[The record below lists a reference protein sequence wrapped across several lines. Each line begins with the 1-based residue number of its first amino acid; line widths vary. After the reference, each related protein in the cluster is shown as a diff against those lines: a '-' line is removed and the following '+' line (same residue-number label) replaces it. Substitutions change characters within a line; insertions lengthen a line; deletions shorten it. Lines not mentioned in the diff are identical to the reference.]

1 METLQ
6 KQTSPF
12 GEDELT
18 SLQVVFPANHTAQ
31 QENGSEKQTNAIYGQ
46 KCLEL
51 YERYNHATSWGKTF
65 MDLLIGTG
73 DWFSTRCK
81 LTWKL
86 SDTKYNR
93 SYFRLV
99 PSTLPTEEKELGL
112 LPTPTTQEITHPNAE
127 ISEAGR
133 RIATNGNTHSMN
145 LADRAIRG
153 LIPTPDC
160 SDRRSDKSRQWGLTN
175 YARNGLLPT
184 PRASKISGGDRAD
197 FSPSLPGLMIKGLLP
212 TPDAASGK
220 TGYMGKNRQGKQQ
233 NLETV
238 IRNSDDSL
246 TSQQLN
252 PQFVGEMMGFPE
264 NWTALPFLNGET
276 KV

>member
-6 KQTSPF
+6 KQTSLF
-12 GEDELT
+12 GEEELT
-18 SLQVVFPANHTAQ
+18 SLLVVFPASHTAQ
-31 QENGSEKQTNAIYGQ
+31 PGNGLEKQTNATCGQ
-46 KCLEL
+46 KCLEQ

-65 MDLLIGTG
+65 MGLLIGTG

-99 PSTLPTEEKELGL
+99 PSTLPTEEKGFGL
-112 LPTPTTQEITHPNAE
+112 LPTIQTQGLKVCNQ
-127 ISEAGR
+127 
-133 RIATNGNTHSMN
+133 NGKTQFIDLKM
-145 LADRAIRG
+145 
-153 LIPTPDC
+153 
-160 SDRRSDKSRQWGLTN
+160 
-175 YARNGLLPT
+175 LPT
-184 PRASKISGGDRAD
+184 PQARDWKGARHETQSCIPNLIK
-197 FSPSLPGLMIKGLLP
+197 KGLLP

-246 TSQQLN
+246 NSQLLN
-252 PQFVGEMMGFPE
+252 PLFVGEMMGFPP
-264 NWTALPFLNGET
+264 NWTELPFLNGET
-276 KV
+276 NQ